1 MVKKGWLR
9 PSFFVYSPRYTKA
22 LAPEP
27 IPADMMLEAQ
37 SLECVRDDR
46 LLFSDLSFA
55 VAEAEVLQ
63 IEGSNGSGK
72 TSLLRIIC
80 GLRQA
85 EAGQVLWH
93 GESIVSNRED
103 FYANM
108 VYIGHLPCIKGDL
121 TVLENV
127 RSLLDT
133 RSLSLGTDEIETALA
148 KVGLATYEDV
158 QGKALSSGQRRR
170 ILLAF
175 VELSR
180 AKLWVLDEPL
190 TALDVQGVSLM
201 ESMILDHQRAGGSVV
216 FTTHHGMQLDCDMAS
231 VQLGHKVRG

>member
-1 MVKKGWLR
+1 
-9 PSFFVYSPRYTKA
+9 
-22 LAPEP
+22 
-27 IPADMMLEAQ
+27 MLETQ

-46 LLFSDLSFA
+46 LLFSGLSFT
-55 VAEAEVLQ
+55 VADAEVLQ
-63 IEGSNGSGK
+63 IEGPNGSGK

-85 EAGQVLWH
+85 EAGKILWR
-93 GESIVSNRED
+93 GESISSNRED
-103 FYANM
+103 YYANM

-127 RSLLDT
+127 RALLDT
-133 RSLSLGTDEIETALA
+133 RSLSLSTAEIEAALA

-180 AKLWVLDEPL
+180 AKLWILDEPL
-190 TALDVQGVSLM
+190 TALDVQGVALM
-201 ESMILDHQRAGGSVV
+201 ESMILDHKNAGGSVI
-216 FTTHHGMQLDCDMAS
+216 FTTHHGMQLDCEMSS
-231 VQLGHKVRG
+231 VQLGPKVRSRQAG

>member
-1 MVKKGWLR
+1 
-9 PSFFVYSPRYTKA
+9 
-22 LAPEP
+22 
-27 IPADMMLEAQ
+27 MLEIQ

-63 IEGSNGSGK
+63 IEGPNGSGK
-72 TSLLRIIC
+72 TSLLRILC

-85 EAGQVLWH
+85 EAGQVLWQ
-93 GESIVSNRED
+93 GEPISSNRED
-103 FYANM
+103 YYASM

-121 TVLENV
+121 TVIENV

-133 RSLSLGTDEIETALA
+133 RSLSLSNAEIETALE
-148 KVGLATYEDV
+148 KVGLVTYDDV
-158 QGKALSSGQRRR
+158 PGKALSSGQRRR

-175 VELSR
+175 IELAE

-190 TALDVQGVSLM
+190 TALDVYGVALM
-201 ESMILDHQRAGGSVV
+201 ESMILEHRAAGGSVV
-216 FTTHHGMQLDCDMAS
+216 FTTHHGMQLDCEMSSVRLGRNAGTTAS
-231 VQLGHKVRG
+231 KAAGDSTC

>member
-1 MVKKGWLR
+1 
-9 PSFFVYSPRYTKA
+9 
-22 LAPEP
+22 
-27 IPADMMLEAQ
+27 MLETQ

-46 LLFSDLSFA
+46 LLFSDLNFT

-85 EAGQVLWH
+85 EAGKVLWQ
-93 GESIVSNRED
+93 GESIISNRED
-103 FYANM
+103 YYASM
-108 VYIGHLPCIKGDL
+108 VYIGHLPCVKGDL

-133 RSLSLGTDEIETALA
+133 RSLSLSLAEIEEALA

-158 QGKALSSGQRRR
+158 PSKALSSGQRRR

-175 VELSR
+175 VELAQ
-180 AKLWVLDEPL
+180 AKLWILDEPL
-190 TALDVQGVSLM
+190 TALDVQGVALM
-201 ESMILDHQRAGGSVV
+201 ESMILDHRRAGGSVI
-216 FTTHHGMQLDCDMAS
+216 FTTHHGMQLDCEMSS
-231 VQLGHKVRG
+231 VVLGRRARTQGAG

>member
-1 MVKKGWLR
+1 
-9 PSFFVYSPRYTKA
+9 
-22 LAPEP
+22 
-27 IPADMMLEAQ
+27 MLETQ

-46 LLFSDLSFA
+46 LLFDDLSFT
-55 VAEAEVLQ
+55 VADAKVLQ

-72 TSLLRIIC
+72 TSLLRVIC

-85 EAGQVLWH
+85 EAGQVLWQ
-93 GESIVSNRED
+93 GESIALNRED
-103 FYANM
+103 YYANM

-133 RSLSLGTDEIETALA
+133 RSLSLSTDEIEAALA

-175 VELSR
+175 IELSR
-180 AKLWVLDEPL
+180 AKLWILDEPL
-190 TALDVQGVSLM
+190 TALDVQGVALM
-201 ESMILDHQRAGGSVV
+201 ESMILEHKSAGGSVI
-216 FTTHHGMQLDCDMAS
+216 FTTHHGMQLDCEMSS
-231 VQLGHKVRG
+231 VQLGRKRQG